1 MVTHIIRRELRI
13 FPLVL
18 KLIWL
23 ALGWSVAPAVHRA
36 LLGTI
41 TACVNYM
48 GGAG

>member
-23 ALGWSVAPAVHRA
+23 ALCWSVAPAGHRA
-36 LLGTI
+36 LLGAI
-41 TACVNYM
+41 TACINYM
-48 GGAG
+48 GRPG